1 MSIMTKVALA
11 AAIVVVVT
19 ADVYLS
25 FGTTL
30 PGQAF
35 GLMSRPVP
43 SASST
48 TSATPTLAGNAS
60 VEAAPAALIGDPT
73 PEREP

>member
-1 MSIMTKVALA
+1 MSIVTKVALA
-11 AAIVVVVT
+11 TAIVVAVT

-35 GLMSRPVP
+35 GSMSRPVP
-43 SASST
+43 AARPT
-48 TSATPTLAGNAS
+48 TSAIPTIARNARAG
-60 VEAAPAALIGDPT
+60 AAPAAPIGGPT
-73 PEREP
+73 PERDP